1 MPNSVRCARALPQT
15 WQSFFF
21 KTVQPFVSSH
31 STHFIARTKGGET
44 PPCTFVLRNEH
55 HPLFQGLVFLPG
67 HNRRTVSEVAGLF
80 CKGCCRFE
88 HRPRPRL
95 LAARRLGSGGRGRP
109 RPGLLRF
116 VNWPWANPSRCTSS
130 WTYAAFPFSIG

>member
-44 PPCTFVLRNEH
+44 PPFTFVLRNEH

-67 HNRRTVSEVAGLF
+67 HNRRTVSDVAGLF
-80 CKGCCRFE
+80 CKGCCRFA
-88 HRPRPRL
+88 H
-95 LAARRLGSGGRGRP
+95 RP

-116 VNWPWANPSRCTSS
+116 INWPCEYSGYKSS
-130 WTYAAFPFSIG
+130 PLTTVYLLTRLLV